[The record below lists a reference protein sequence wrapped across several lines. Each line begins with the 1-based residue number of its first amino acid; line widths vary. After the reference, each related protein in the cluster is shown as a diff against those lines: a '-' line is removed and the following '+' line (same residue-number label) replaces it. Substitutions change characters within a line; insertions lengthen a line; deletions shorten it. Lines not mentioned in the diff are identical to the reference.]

1 MSLNFSKEEKL
12 KSKIV
17 IGALFQEGRS
27 IKRYPLK
34 LLYLKMDP
42 PLKSRIQ
49 CGVTVSKR
57 SFKSAVDRNR
67 IKRLIREAYRL
78 NKGEIFNNIEGSYAF
93 LFLYIGK
100 EIPGFEEI
108 DKPVK
113 AIFKNLITQ
122 ANNEE

>member
-1 MSLNFSKEEKL
+1 
-12 KSKIV
+12 
-17 IGALFQEGRS
+17 
-27 IKRYPLK
+27 
-34 LLYLKMDP
+34 
-42 PLKSRIQ
+42 
-49 CGVTVSKR
+49 
-57 SFKSAVDRNR
+57 FKSAVDRNR